1 MNNLILLSIL
11 SYLIGSIPFSFLIA
25 RLLTGR
31 DIRKFGSKNVGAT
44 NVYRV
49 LKDAGKKKLAPFGF
63 LICWILDMAKGAFS
77 IFLAQKLFAAS
88 YLSADSYYIFLMLAG
103 FFVVLGHN
111 YSVFL
116 RFTGGRGAA
125 SLMGI
130 MLYMKP
136 LSLLVWGAPVL
147 VFEIIAQIV
156 LEKMGKM
163 EKLNWGKF
171 SDIFETIVGKQIA
184 GRMAGL
190 ILAPF
195 TLYFYDLEVFFA
207 VAGGTILL
215 LVKNIPRFEDYFK
228 KVSSKS

>member
-25 RLLTGR
+25 KLLTGR
-31 DIRKFGSKNVGAT
+31 DVRKFGSRNVGAT

-49 LKDAGKKKLAPFGF
+49 LKGAGKKKLAPFGF
-63 LICWILDMAKGAFS
+63 LTSWIFDMAKGAFS
-77 IFLAQKLFAAS
+77 IFLAQRLFAAS
-88 YLSADSYYIFLMLAG
+88 HLSMDSYYIFLMIAG

-116 RFTGGRGAA
+116 KFTGGKGAS

-136 LSLLVWGAPVL
+136 LSLLVWGVPIL
-147 VFEIIAQIV
+147 ILEIVIQII
-156 LEKMGKM
+156 LEKMNKV

-171 SDIFETIVGKQIA
+171 GDVFETIVGKQIA
-184 GRMAGL
+184 GRMIGL
-190 ILAPF
+190 MVAPF
-195 TLYFYDLEVFFA
+195 PLYFYSLRVFLA
-207 VAGGTILL
+207 VAGGTVLL
-215 LVKNIPRFEDYFK
+215 LAKNIQRSEDYFK
-228 KVSSKS
+228 GLRQR